1 MSLTTSLLHA
11 RSGLIGAQAGLDV
24 VSRNIANATTEGY
37 TKKIHNQSNLIIGGT
52 GSGVRT
58 DEVTR
63 KVTDTLQRS
72 LREQNGTIEKL
83 EILDD
88 FLGRLELEFGRP
100 DDQSSISAKL
110 TDLKK
115 SFQAF
120 STAPENATN
129 AIGLIATADTLAR
142 SFNDLNTLI
151 QDLRVEADG
160 RISDRVTEVN
170 NSLTSLQEL
179 NRQIGQKVAAQQSSA
194 DLEDQRDQLLL
205 TINKNLSIGSFE
217 RTNNKITVSTAD
229 GRLMLDDTLIPMSFV
244 ATSSLT
250 AATAGQPVQLGGADV
265 TSSITAREGSIAG
278 LLNLR
283 DTVLPEFQVVL
294 DDLAFKVAGSLGTVS
309 VGGVNEDLNLFT
321 DAAGNVPAAFTA
333 GFSGTI
339 RVRAALLTTPT
350 DIRDPQAGAGYTPL
364 GAADNALPLA
374 VISLFES
381 QSALSQ
387 AAGVNN
393 TMEGF
398 SAALIGKVA
407 NQKADYDTQLTFQK
421 VFRDGLRDRVENQS
435 GVNTDEELTELIR
448 LEAAYGASA
457 RVLNAVQRAFDD
469 LISIL

>member
-1 MSLTTSLLHA
+1 MLKLDW
-11 RSGLIGAQAGLDV
+11 DV

-129 AIGLIATADTLAR
+129 AIGLIATADTLSR

-265 TSSITAREGSIAG
+265 TSSITAKEGSIAG

>member
-1 MSLTTSLLHA
+1 
-11 RSGLIGAQAGLDV
+11 
-24 VSRNIANATTEGY
+24 
-37 TKKIHNQSNLIIGGT
+37 
-52 GSGVRT
+52 
-58 DEVTR
+58 
-63 KVTDTLQRS
+63 
-72 LREQNGTIEKL
+72 
-83 EILDD
+83 
-88 FLGRLELEFGRP
+88 
-100 DDQSSISAKL
+100 
-110 TDLKK
+110 
-115 SFQAF
+115 
-120 STAPENATN
+120 
-129 AIGLIATADTLAR
+129 
-142 SFNDLNTLI
+142 
-151 QDLRVEADG
+151 
-160 RISDRVTEVN
+160 
-170 NSLTSLQEL
+170 
-179 NRQIGQKVAAQQSSA
+179 VAAQQSSA

-321 DAAGNVPAAFTA
+321 DVGGNVPAAFTA

-407 NQKADYDTQLTFQK
+407 NKKADFDTQLTFQR

>member
-115 SFQAF
+115 SFQTF

-265 TSSITAREGSIAG
+265 TSSITAKEGSIAG

>member
-72 LREQNGTIEKL
+72 LREQTATIEKL

-129 AIGLIATADTLAR
+129 AIGLVATADTLSR

-170 NSLTSLQEL
+170 NSLTSLQDL

-194 DLEDQRDQLLL
+194 DLRDQRDQLLL

-217 RTNNKITVSTAD
+217 RTNSKITVSTAD
-229 GRLMLDDTLIPMSFV
+229 GRLMLDDTRIPMSFV
-244 ATSSLT
+244 ATSSLS
-250 AATAGQPVQLGGADV
+250 AATNGQPVQLGGADI

-278 LLNLR
+278 LLTLR

-294 DDLAFKVAGSLGTVS
+294 DDLAFKVAGSLGTVN
-309 VGGVNEDLNLFT
+309 VGGTNEDLNLFT
-321 DAAGNVPAAFTA
+321 DAAGAVPAAFTA

-350 DIRDPQAGAGYTPL
+350 DIRDPQPGAGYTPL

-374 VISLFES
+374 VLSLFES

-421 VFRDGLRDRVENQS
+421 VFRDGLRDRVENES

>member
-129 AIGLIATADTLAR
+129 AIGLIATADTLSR

-170 NSLTSLQEL
+170 NSLKSLQDL

-294 DDLAFKVAGSLGTVS
+294 DDLAFKVASSLGTVS

-321 DAAGNVPAAFTA
+321 DVGGNVPAAFTA

-407 NQKADYDTQLTFQK
+407 NKKADYDTQLTFQR

>member
-72 LREQNGTIEKL
+72 LREQTGTIEKL

-129 AIGLIATADTLAR
+129 AIGLVATADTLSR

-170 NSLTSLQEL
+170 NSLTSLQDL

-194 DLEDQRDQLLL
+194 DLRDQRDQLLL

-217 RTNNKITVSTAD
+217 RTNSKITVSTAG
-229 GRLMLDDTLIPMSFV
+229 GRLMLDDTRIPMSFV
-244 ATSSLT
+244 ATSSLS
-250 AATAGQPVQLGGADV
+250 AATNGQPVQLGGADI

-278 LLNLR
+278 LLTLR

-294 DDLAFKVAGSLGTVS
+294 DDLAFKVAGSLGTVN
-309 VGGVNEDLNLFT
+309 VGGTNEDLNLFT
-321 DAAGNVPAAFTA
+321 DAAGAVPAAFTA

-350 DIRDPQAGAGYTPL
+350 DIRDPQPGAGYTPL

-374 VISLFES
+374 VLSLFES

-421 VFRDGLRDRVENQS
+421 VFRDGLRDRVENES

>member
-129 AIGLIATADTLAR
+129 AIGLIATADTLSR

-265 TSSITAREGSIAG
+265 TSSITAKEGSIAG

>member
-1 MSLTTSLLHA
+1 MSLTSSLLHA

>member
-1 MSLTTSLLHA
+1 MSLTSSLLHA

-129 AIGLIATADTLAR
+129 AIGLIATADTLSR

-170 NSLTSLQEL
+170 NSLKSLQDL

-321 DAAGNVPAAFTA
+321 DAGGNVPAAFTA

-407 NQKADYDTQLTFQK
+407 NKKADFDTQLTFQK

>member
-1 MSLTTSLLHA
+1 MSLTSSLLHA

-129 AIGLIATADTLAR
+129 AIGLIATADTLSR

-170 NSLTSLQEL
+170 NSLKSLQDL

-321 DAAGNVPAAFTA
+321 DVAGNVPAAFTA

-407 NQKADYDTQLTFQK
+407 NKKADFDTQLTFQR

-457 RVLNAVQRAFDD
+457 RVLNAVQRAFDE

>member
-278 LLNLR
+278 LLNIR

>member
-72 LREQNGTIEKL
+72 LREQTGTIEKL

-115 SFQAF
+115 GFQVF

-129 AIGLIATADTLAR
+129 AIGLIATADTLSR
-142 SFNDLNTLI
+142 SFNDLNSLI

-170 NSLTSLQEL
+170 SSLTSLQDL

-205 TINKNLSIGSFE
+205 TINENLSIGSFE
-217 RTNNKITVSTAD
+217 RTNSKITVSTAG
-229 GRLMLDDTLIPMSFV
+229 GRLMLDDTRIPMSFV
-244 ATSSLT
+244 ATSSLS
-250 AATAGQPVQLGGADV
+250 AATNGQPVQLGGADV
-265 TSSITAREGSIAG
+265 TSSIIAGEGSIAG

-294 DDLAFKVAGSLGTVS
+294 DDLAFKVAGSLGTVN
-309 VGGVNEDLNLFT
+309 VGGTNEDLNLFT

-350 DIRDPQAGAGYTPL
+350 DIRDPQPGAGYTPL
-364 GAADNALPLA
+364 GAADNAIPLA
-374 VISLFES
+374 VLSLFES

-421 VFRDGLRDRVENQS
+421 VFRDGLRDRVENES

>member
-1 MSLTTSLLHA
+1 MSLTASLLHA
-11 RSGLIGAQAGLDV
+11 RSGLMGAQAGLDV

-129 AIGLIATADTLAR
+129 AIGLIATADTLSR

-170 NSLTSLQEL
+170 NSLTSLQDL

-229 GRLMLDDTLIPMSFV
+229 GRLMLDDTLIPISFV

-250 AATAGQPVQLGGADV
+250 AATAGQPVQLGGVDV
-265 TSSITAREGSIAG
+265 TSSITAKEGSIAG

-321 DAAGNVPAAFTA
+321 DVAGNVPAAFTA

-374 VISLFES
+374 VLSIFES

-407 NQKADYDTQLTFQK
+407 NKKADFDTQLTFQK

-457 RVLNAVQRAFDD
+457 RVLNAVQRAFDE

>member
-1 MSLTTSLLHA
+1 MSLTSSLLHA

-129 AIGLIATADTLAR
+129 AIGLIATADTLSR

-407 NQKADYDTQLTFQK
+407 NQKADYDTQLTFQR

>member
-1 MSLTTSLLHA
+1 M
-11 RSGLIGAQAGLDV
+11 
-24 VSRNIANATTEGY
+24 
-37 TKKIHNQSNLIIGGT
+37 
-52 GSGVRT
+52 
-58 DEVTR
+58 
-63 KVTDTLQRS
+63 
-72 LREQNGTIEKL
+72 
-83 EILDD
+83 
-88 FLGRLELEFGRP
+88 EFGRP

-129 AIGLIATADTLAR
+129 AIGLIATADTLSR

-170 NSLTSLQEL
+170 NSLKSLQDL

-321 DAAGNVPAAFTA
+321 DVAGNVPAAFTA

-374 VISLFES
+374 VLSIFES

-407 NQKADYDTQLTFQK
+407 NKKADFDTQLTFQK
-421 VFRDGLRDRVENQS
+421 VFRDGLRDRVENES

-457 RVLNAVQRAFDD
+457 RVLNAVQRAFDE

>member
-1 MSLTTSLLHA
+1 MRQLK
-11 RSGLIGAQAGLDV
+11 
-24 VSRNIANATTEGY
+24 ATQ
-37 TKKIHNQSNLIIGGT
+37 KKIHNQSNLIIGGT

-129 AIGLIATADTLAR
+129 AIGLIATADTLSR

-265 TSSITAREGSIAG
+265 TSSITAKEGSIAG

>member
-1 MSLTTSLLHA
+1 MSLTSSLLHA

-129 AIGLIATADTLAR
+129 AIGLIATADTLSR

-170 NSLTSLQEL
+170 NSLKSLQDL

-321 DAAGNVPAAFTA
+321 DVGGNVPAAFTA

-407 NQKADYDTQLTFQK
+407 NKKADYDTQLTFQR

>member
-63 KVTDTLQRS
+63 KVTDTLQQS
-72 LREQNGTIEKL
+72 LREQAGTIEKL

-115 SFQAF
+115 GFQVF

-129 AIGLIATADTLAR
+129 AIGLIATADTLSR
-142 SFNDLNTLI
+142 SFNDLNSLI

-170 NSLTSLQEL
+170 SSLTGLQDL

-205 TINKNLSIGSFE
+205 TINENLSIGSFE
-217 RTNNKITVSTAD
+217 RTNSKITVSTAG
-229 GRLMLDDTLIPMSFV
+229 GRLMLDDTRIPMSFV
-244 ATSSLT
+244 ATSSLS
-250 AATAGQPVQLGGADV
+250 AATNGQPVQLGGADV

-294 DDLAFKVAGSLGTVS
+294 DDLAFKVAGSLGTVN
-309 VGGVNEDLNLFT
+309 VGGTNEDLNLFT

-350 DIRDPQAGAGYTPL
+350 DIRDPQPGAGYTPL
-364 GAADNALPLA
+364 GAADNAIPLA
-374 VISLFES
+374 VLSLFES

-421 VFRDGLRDRVENQS
+421 VFRDGLRDRVENES

>member
-129 AIGLIATADTLAR
+129 AIGLIATADTLSR

-350 DIRDPQAGAGYTPL
+350 DIRDPQAGAGYTPR

-398 SAALIGKVA
+398 SAALIGKVG

>member
-63 KVTDTLQRS
+63 KVTDTLQQS
-72 LREQNGTIEKL
+72 LREQTGTIEKL

-115 SFQAF
+115 GFQVF

-129 AIGLIATADTLAR
+129 AIGLIATADTLSR
-142 SFNDLNTLI
+142 SFNDLNSLI

-170 NSLTSLQEL
+170 SSLTGLQDL

-205 TINKNLSIGSFE
+205 TINENLSIGSFE
-217 RTNNKITVSTAD
+217 RTNSKITVSTAG
-229 GRLMLDDTLIPMSFV
+229 GRLMLDDTRIPMSFV
-244 ATSSLT
+244 ATSSLS
-250 AATAGQPVQLGGADV
+250 AATNGQPVQLGGADV
-265 TSSITAREGSIAG
+265 TSSIIAGEGSIAG

-294 DDLAFKVAGSLGTVS
+294 DDLAFKVAGSLGTVN
-309 VGGVNEDLNLFT
+309 VGGTNEDLNLFT

-350 DIRDPQAGAGYTPL
+350 DIRDPQPGAGYTPL
-364 GAADNALPLA
+364 GAADNAIPLA
-374 VISLFES
+374 VLSLFES

-421 VFRDGLRDRVENQS
+421 VFRDGLRDRVENES

>member
-63 KVTDTLQRS
+63 KVTDTLQQS
-72 LREQNGTIEKL
+72 LREQAGTIEKL

-115 SFQAF
+115 GFQVF

-129 AIGLIATADTLAR
+129 AIGLIATADTLSR
-142 SFNDLNTLI
+142 SFNDLNSLI

-170 NSLTSLQEL
+170 SSLTSLQDL

-205 TINKNLSIGSFE
+205 TINENLSIGSFE
-217 RTNNKITVSTAD
+217 RTNSKITVSTAG
-229 GRLMLDDTLIPMSFV
+229 GRLMLDDTRIPMSFV
-244 ATSSLT
+244 ATSSLS
-250 AATAGQPVQLGGADV
+250 AATNGQSVQLGGADV
-265 TSSITAREGSIAG
+265 TSSIIAGEGSIAG

-294 DDLAFKVAGSLGTVS
+294 DDLAFKVAGSLGAVN
-309 VGGVNEDLNLFT
+309 VGGTNEDLNLFT
-321 DAAGNVPAAFTA
+321 DAAGAVPAAFTA

-350 DIRDPQAGAGYTPL
+350 DIRDPQPGAGYTPL

-374 VISLFES
+374 VLSLFES

-421 VFRDGLRDRVENQS
+421 VFRDGLRDRVENES

>member
-24 VSRNIANATTEGY
+24 VSRNIANATTQGY

-63 KVTDTLQRS
+63 KVTDTLQQS
-72 LREQNGTIEKL
+72 LREQAGTIEKL

-115 SFQAF
+115 GFQVF

-129 AIGLIATADTLAR
+129 AIGLIATADTLSR
-142 SFNDLNTLI
+142 SFNDLNSLI

-170 NSLTSLQEL
+170 SSLTGLQDL

-217 RTNNKITVSTAD
+217 RTNSKITVSTAG
-229 GRLMLDDTLIPMSFV
+229 GRLMLDDTRIPMSFV
-244 ATSSLT
+244 ATSSLS
-250 AATAGQPVQLGGADV
+250 AATNGQPVQLGGADV
-265 TSSITAREGSIAG
+265 TSSIIAGEGSIAG

-294 DDLAFKVAGSLGTVS
+294 DDLAFKVAGSLGTVN
-309 VGGVNEDLNLFT
+309 VGGTNEDLNLFT

-350 DIRDPQAGAGYTPL
+350 DIRDPQPGAGYTPL
-364 GAADNALPLA
+364 GAADNAIPLA
-374 VISLFES
+374 VLSLFES

-421 VFRDGLRDRVENQS
+421 VFRDGLRDRVENES

>member
-72 LREQNGTIEKL
+72 LREQTGTIEKL

-115 SFQAF
+115 GFQAF

-129 AIGLIATADTLAR
+129 AIGLIATADTLSR
-142 SFNDLNTLI
+142 SFNDLNSLI

-170 NSLTSLQEL
+170 SSLTSLQDL

-205 TINKNLSIGSFE
+205 TINENLSIGSFE
-217 RTNNKITVSTAD
+217 RTNSKITVSTAG
-229 GRLMLDDTLIPMSFV
+229 GRLMLDDTRIPMSFV
-244 ATSSLT
+244 ATSSLS
-250 AATAGQPVQLGGADV
+250 AATNGQPVQLGGVDI
-265 TSSITAREGSIAG
+265 TSSIIAGEGSIAG

-294 DDLAFKVAGSLGTVS
+294 DDLAFKVAGSLGTVN
-309 VGGVNEDLNLFT
+309 VGGTNEDLNLFT
-321 DAAGNVPAAFTA
+321 DAAGAVPAAFTA

-350 DIRDPQAGAGYTPL
+350 DIRDPQPGAGYTPL

-374 VISLFES
+374 VLSLFES

-421 VFRDGLRDRVENQS
+421 VFRDGLRDRVENES

>member
-11 RSGLIGAQAGLDV
+11 RSGLVGAQAGLDV

-37 TKKIHNQSNLIIGGT
+37 TKKIHNQANLIIGGT
-52 GSGVRT
+52 GSGLKVE
-58 DEVTR
+58 EVTR
-63 KVTDTLQRS
+63 KVTDTLQES
-72 LREQNGTIEKL
+72 LREQNGVIEKL

-115 SFQAF
+115 AFQAF

-129 AIGLIATADTLAR
+129 AIGLVATADTLAR

-160 RISDRVTEVN
+160 RISDRVIEVN
-170 NSLTSLQEL
+170 TSLTSLQEL
-179 NRQIGQKVAAQQSSA
+179 NKQIGQKVAALQSSA
-194 DLEDQRDQLLL
+194 DLRDQRDQLLL
-205 TINKNLSIGSFE
+205 TINKNLSVGSFE
-217 RTNNKITVSTAD
+217 RTNSKITVSTAD
-229 GRLMLDDTLIPMSFV
+229 GQLMLDDTLISMSFV
-244 ATSSLT
+244 ATSSLS
-250 AATAGQPVQLGGADV
+250 AGANGQPVQLGGADV
-265 TSSITAREGSIAG
+265 TSSISARDGSIAG
-278 LLNLR
+278 LLSLR

-294 DDLAFKVAGSLGTVS
+294 DDLAFKVASSLGTVNVS
-309 VGGVNEDLNLFT
+309 GTNEDLNLFT
-321 DAAGNVPAAFTA
+321 DSGGNVPGAFTN
-333 GFSGTI
+333 GFSGTMK
-339 RVRAALLTTPT
+339 VRDALLTTPT

-364 GAADNALPLA
+364 GEADNALPLA
-374 VISLFES
+374 VLGLFET

-398 SAALIGKVA
+398 SAALIGKIA
-407 NQKADYDTQLTFQK
+407 NKKADYDSQLTFQK
-421 VFRDGLRDRVENQS
+421 VFRDGLRDRVENES

-469 LISIL
+469 LIGII

>member
-1 MSLTTSLLHA
+1 MSLTSSLLHA

-129 AIGLIATADTLAR
+129 AIGLIATADTLSR

-170 NSLTSLQEL
+170 NSLKSLQDL

-321 DAAGNVPAAFTA
+321 DVGGNVPAAFTA

-407 NQKADYDTQLTFQK
+407 NKKADYDTQLTFQK

>member
-129 AIGLIATADTLAR
+129 AIGLIATADTLSR

>member
-265 TSSITAREGSIAG
+265 TSSITAKEGSIAG